1 MWASLAI
8 VAPVFGLIFIGYLA
22 RRVGILSERAADGLS
37 EFVFTLAIPCLTFG
51 MMARAK
57 LPAVQPWGYW
67 LAYFLAVAV
76 VWGVGTLVSRR
87 LFGTAW
93 TTAVVAGFLAGQAN
107 TVFVGIPMIVKAY
120 GEEGAVPLFL
130 LVAVHLPVVMIA
142 ATLLIEGARTSPAK
156 IVRRLLTNPITIGIL
171 GGSVASLVS
180 NLVPDP
186 AWRIIDLLASAA
198 VPCALV
204 AMGAALHRYGM
215 EAGWPLPTVLTGLK
229 LVGHPLLVYLLA
241 KHVFDMPPA
250 WAGVAVLFAACP
262 CGINAYLFA
271 EHYREGVALASSSI
285 ALSTALAVVSTTVWL
300 QVLGVG

>member
-1 MWASLAI
+1 MWASVAV
-8 VAPVFGLIFIGYLA
+8 VAPIFGLIGIGYLA
-22 RRVGILSERAADGLS
+22 RRLNILSERASDGLS

-51 MMARAK
+51 MLARAK
-57 LPAVQPWGYW
+57 IPAVQPWGYW

-87 LFGTAW
+87 LFGVAW
-93 TTAVVAGFLAGQAN
+93 TTSVVAGFLAGQAN
-107 TVFVGIPMIVKAY
+107 TVFVGIPMILKAY

-142 ATLLIEGARTSPAK
+142 ATLLIEGAKTSPAK
-156 IVRRLLTNPITIGIL
+156 IVRRLFTNPITLGIL
-171 GGSVASLVS
+171 AGGLASFVS
-180 NLVPDP
+180 GYIPDP

-198 VPCALV
+198 VPCALI

-215 EAGWPLPTVLTGLK
+215 EAGWPLPTFLSALK
-229 LVGHPLLVYLLA
+229 LVVHPLLVYVLA
-241 KHVFDMPPA
+241 TQVFDMPRV
-250 WAGVAVLFAACP
+250 WTGVAVLFAACP

-271 EHYREGVALASSSI
+271 EHYKEGVALASSSI
-285 ALSTALAVVSTTVWL
+285 ALSTALAVVSTLVWL